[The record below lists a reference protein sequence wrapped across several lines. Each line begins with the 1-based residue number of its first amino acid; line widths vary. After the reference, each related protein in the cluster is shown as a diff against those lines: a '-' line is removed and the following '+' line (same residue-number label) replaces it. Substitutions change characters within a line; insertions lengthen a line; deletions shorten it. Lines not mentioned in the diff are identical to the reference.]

1 MTDTR
6 GTFRLRDVRKKVLD
20 EEYVSIPSVWIAND
34 KFGHGSYLPG
44 NLVRYNTS
52 NSTVTNTSNQASTN
66 DGPGGGSQT
75 HTYWSGGGSNGSDIR
90 KLTYSTYT
98 YESDLP
104 INVLTDKR
112 NQMGTV
118 SKETDVYYT
127 GAAYGPAGSP
137 LSTTQKLTFSSDS
150 IALVPGC
157 HYASGAQ
164 AEQASFTG
172 GGSYGY
178 FWSGVVNPVSSKVHK
193 LTFSNDTMAIIPAS
207 VSPTAYRFGWNLGN
221 TTKGYAVGGV
231 WVSTARKLTYS
242 DETFVAAP
250 SANYPRGIGTGV
262 AFTAGA
268 DTGLYTAGRNSSGPG
283 YYSDTHLLTFSTD
296 SWALDAAMNNTA
308 TPTNYDYGT
317 GKGTSAMDSR
327 LGGASSYTEDG
338 SNRWVDN
345 AEASNMN
352 FYYGGGFSSGVSG
365 PFFSQFFKI
374 TDSTDTHTQIGNS
387 TVSPGYQGFAFRGN
401 KSIGILAGGQSSP
414 SPSGNWPDHSG
425 TEKLTYSTET
435 FTALPT
441 STDVRRRELGA
452 FGPES
457 DIIVGGG
464 GNTPGG
470 YSNFQKMSYSAT
482 TWSTVPSSVFSAGSN
497 PAPSGR
503 QCTHMGGNTTHGY
516 VAGHTS
522 VSPTHNSIVDKY
534 TYATDSNTATPARCV
549 QTRYGASASSDTALY
564 VWALGAYPYNN
575 SEYVPKLTYATDTVE
590 QVPHTPAGP
599 FPYPNHQ
606 GGSGNGHHGRIQN
619 AGPAP
624 VNNSYSYK
632 WNYSTDTYTSQN
644 PSGAQRSGMT
654 MNAVDWRGNRTIAL
668 PPDAT
673 PTDTTIINTT
683 PAPDVGYFTGGP
695 HYSSTD
701 KLNFTNDTMAAGAQM
716 ATPRYN
722 HVCWGNGT
730 NFLDAGGTIAHGAD
744 RDSRIEK
751 ITLSNDTVGTLP
763 GANMPNKKRFF
774 VGATGNDSTG
784 YIAGGQTPSS
794 PGTSSILK
802 VTYASYTTD
811 ANPGC
816 HLGASGYTSGAGG
829 HGIGSPTAAYIC
841 AGMPSGSIGEGWHK
855 VPYATNTATY
865 SAVGSFNNPGA
876 GRADDQSTGNKDK
889 GYVTGH
895 NPGSFSTS
903 KTTEVVFATDTA
915 SNSTYSPN
923 LGYALNRGATG
934 NQTTGYF
941 HGGLPSPAGG
951 AGNDS
956 YITKFVYS
964 SDTISQLPASSKMTV
979 PRTHCDAGS
988 GVENSHNLSS
998 NTALI

>member
-1 MTDTR
+1 
-6 GTFRLRDVRKKVLD
+6 
-20 EEYVSIPSVWIAND
+20 
-34 KFGHGSYLPG
+34 
-44 NLVRYNTS
+44 
-52 NSTVTNTSNQASTN
+52 
-66 DGPGGGSQT
+66 
-75 HTYWSGGGSNGSDIR
+75 
-90 KLTYSTYT
+90 
-98 YESDLP
+98 
-104 INVLTDKR
+104 
-112 NQMGTV
+112 
-118 SKETDVYYT
+118 
-127 GAAYGPAGSP
+127 
-137 LSTTQKLTFSSDS
+137 
-150 IALVPGC
+150 
-157 HYASGAQ
+157 
-164 AEQASFTG
+164 
-172 GGSYGY
+172 
-178 FWSGVVNPVSSKVHK
+178 
-193 LTFSNDTMAIIPAS
+193 
-207 VSPTAYRFGWNLGN
+207 
-221 TTKGYAVGGV
+221 
-231 WVSTARKLTYS
+231 
-242 DETFVAAP
+242 
-250 SANYPRGIGTGV
+250 
-262 AFTAGA
+262 
-268 DTGLYTAGRNSSGPG
+268 
-283 YYSDTHLLTFSTD
+283 
-296 SWALDAAMNNTA
+296 
-308 TPTNYDYGT
+308 
-317 GKGTSAMDSR
+317 
-327 LGGASSYTEDG
+327 
-338 SNRWVDN
+338 
-345 AEASNMN
+345 
-352 FYYGGGFSSGVSG
+352 
-365 PFFSQFFKI
+365 
-374 TDSTDTHTQIGNS
+374 
-387 TVSPGYQGFAFRGN
+387 
-401 KSIGILAGGQSSP
+401 
-414 SPSGNWPDHSG
+414 
-425 TEKLTYSTET
+425 
-435 FTALPT
+435 
-441 STDVRRRELGA
+441 
-452 FGPES
+452 
-457 DIIVGGG
+457 
-464 GNTPGG
+464 
-470 YSNFQKMSYSAT
+470 
-482 TWSTVPSSVFSAGSN
+482 
-497 PAPSGR
+497 
-503 QCTHMGGNTTHGY
+503 
-516 VAGHTS
+516 
-522 VSPTHNSIVDKY
+522 
-534 TYATDSNTATPARCV
+534 
-549 QTRYGASASSDTALY
+549 
-564 VWALGAYPYNN
+564 
-575 SEYVPKLTYATDTVE
+575 
-590 QVPHTPAGP
+590 
-599 FPYPNHQ
+599 
-606 GGSGNGHHGRIQN
+606 
-619 AGPAP
+619 
-624 VNNSYSYK
+624 
-632 WNYSTDTYTSQN
+632 
-644 PSGAQRSGMT
+644 MT

-744 RDSRIEK
+744 RASRIEK

-816 HLGASGYTSGAGG
+816 HLGAAGYTSGAGG